1 MARDSQIAADR
12 GGGDC
17 VQLKPNLRTGVLYR
31 TWSRP
36 DRGLLAEITEPHR
49 QKVKNGKENN
59 KLELDCEA
67 TGICERHKETNTL
80 NVKGNQKRL
89 VAVYYDSIRKENKTV
104 IGTKMS

>member
-17 VQLKPNLRTGVLYR
+17 VELKLNLRTGVLYR

-49 QKVKNGKENN
+49 ENVPNRKENN
-59 KLELDCEA
+59 KLAIDCEV
-67 TGICERHKETNTL
+67 TGVLKEI
-80 NVKGNQKRL
+80 KR
-89 VAVYYDSIRKENKTV
+89 
-104 IGTKMS
+104 